1 MRRIAMKKLV
11 KAFDELPWILKII
24 LALPVVDGLAWGIY
38 RVAKGLSKNDFLL
51 IIIGIVWIVGGIF
64 IFWLIDLITILLYQ
78 KPTIFV

>member
-1 MRRIAMKKLV
+1 MKKLV

>member
-1 MRRIAMKKLV
+1 MKKLV

-51 IIIGIVWIVGGIF
+51 IIIGIIWIVGGIF